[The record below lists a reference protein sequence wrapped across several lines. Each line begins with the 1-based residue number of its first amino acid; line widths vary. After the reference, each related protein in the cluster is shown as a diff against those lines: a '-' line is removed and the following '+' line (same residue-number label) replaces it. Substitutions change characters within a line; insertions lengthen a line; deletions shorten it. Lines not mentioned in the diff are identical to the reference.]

1 MSKSIEEIPSM
12 NKVDEIEMAWDLLCD
27 LKVIVAEANKNEV
40 DIEMIQGKA
49 MRNIS
54 RTKAI
59 LARLKEEGGGYVP
72 NEKQSP

>member
-1 MSKSIEEIPSM
+1 MSKSIEEIEGM
-12 NKVDEIEMAWDLLCD
+12 DKVDEIEMAWDLLCD
-27 LKVIVAEANKNEV
+27 LKVIVSEADKNEV

-54 RTKAI
+54 RTKTV
-59 LARLKEEGGGYVP
+59 LARLKNEGGGYVP